1 MTEWSHDT
9 TYILKGESEGS
20 TTLATEKAMAGL
32 EKNSTDCLPIDD
44 YVKTYY
50 LPVMYSIISVVGFMG
65 NLLAIV
71 IYLAKLRPWRS
82 SSIIM
87 VNLAVS
93 DLLYALSLPVLVQFY
108 ITRNWIFG
116 EFMCRFIR
124 FCFYYNLYGSILF
137 LTCLSVFRYIAVVY
151 PLKAAEIRRKRW
163 GTLACLAVWAVSLV
177 EIGPM
182 LGMITVQQKDN
193 LTKCLDFASNDPQVV
208 WWYGWILTV
217 FGYVLPLLVVCWN
230 YTHIAGSLGSIVSR
244 NRPSRSRVRMLSIL
258 ILVVF
263 VLCFLPYH
271 IMRLLRVDSL
281 RRTDVSCIQR
291 RGIHAAYILSRP
303 LAGLNTF
310 FNLALYTLAGDKF
323 QQAFWSFVHGK
334 ERTSSTI
341 SVIHSPNMSKTD
353 FLKI

>member
-1 MTEWSHDT
+1 
-9 TYILKGESEGS
+9 
-20 TTLATEKAMAGL
+20 MAGL
-32 EKNSTDCLPIDD
+32 ERNSTDCLPIDD
-44 YVKTYY
+44 YIKTYY
-50 LPVMYSIISVVGFMG
+50 LPVMYSIISVVGLVG
-65 NLLAIV
+65 NFLVII
-71 IYLAKLRPWRS
+71 IYLAKLRPWKS

-87 VNLAVS
+87 VNLAVA

-108 ITRNWIFG
+108 ITRNWTLG

-124 FCFYYNLYGSILF
+124 FCFHFNLYGSILF
-137 LTCLSVFRYIAVVY
+137 LTCLSIFRYVAVVH

-163 GTLACLAVWAVSLV
+163 AILACLAVWAISLV

-182 LGMITVQQKDN
+182 LGMITVEQKDN
-193 LTKCLDFASNDPQVV
+193 MTKCLDFASNDPRVV

-217 FGYVLPLLVVCWN
+217 FGYVLPLLVVCWS
-230 YTHIAGSLGSIVSR
+230 YTHIAGSLGSSISR

-263 VLCFLPYH
+263 VLCFFPYH

-281 RRTDVSCIQR
+281 RRPGVTCMQR

-310 FNLALYTLAGDKF
+310 FNLALYTLSGDKF
-323 QQAFWSFVHGK
+323 QQAFWSFVHRK
-334 ERTSSTI
+334 ECTSSTI
-341 SVIHSPNMSKTD
+341 FVIHSPNNVKEWPHKD
-353 FLKI
+353 LI